1 MRKTIKRMKRGGKS
15 LGKGAHGEAFNV
27 GENYEGTTFFSLIS
41 RKPIK
46 EIVIHSPDGEKTH
59 SSDSDLLQFKEY
71 IRIIENRIAKVFLPA
86 KNIAKDYL
94 DEIAVNRKIVDIFGQ
109 EADNFLTIS
118 PLPPVFKHT
127 MLGCVI
133 SFEDGE
139 KIHAVF
145 NTKCNNHY
153 EISDLEKFANDILD
167 SLIILQTQSYEH
179 NDIKLDNIVKCEETY
194 KLIDWGQ
201 ATTVL
206 NPEKKVGSLLTTSPI
221 RWYILGYSHL
231 NAKYRMQFRTTLRNS
246 RFSVSKLF
254 RETFFRIITE
264 YNTITET
271 TPDRDTLAK
280 KYRYTFDVFML
291 GMTMLHAVFKYRLS
305 EQIYLPIIN
314 KFTSLLDPVKN
325 AFEAKELLISHLEKE
340 QKMPVE

>member
-1 MRKTIKRMKRGGKS
+1 MKRGGKS

-27 GENYEGTTFFSLIS
+27 GMNYEGATFFSTIS
-41 RKPIK
+41 KKPIK
-46 EIVIHSPDGEKTH
+46 EIAIHSPDDEQIHT
-59 SSDSDLLQFKEY
+59 SESDLVQFKEY

-86 KNIAKDYL
+86 KNIVKDFL
-94 DEIAVNRKIVDIFGQ
+94 DEININRKIIGIFGPHA
-109 EADNFLTIS
+109 ETFLTIS
-118 PLPPVFKHT
+118 PMPPVFRHT

-139 KIHAVF
+139 KIYAVF
-145 NTKCNNHY
+145 NTKCDNTY
-153 EISDLEKFANDILD
+153 EISDLTKFANDILD
-167 SLIILQTQSYEH
+167 SIIVLQTQSYEH

-264 YNTITET
+264 YNTVTEAT
-271 TPDRDTLAK
+271 QDREKLAK
-280 KYRYTFDVFML
+280 KYLYTFDVFML
-291 GMTMLHAVFKYRLS
+291 GMTMLHAVYKYRLP
-305 EQIYLPIIN
+305 EQTYMPIIN

-325 AFEAKELLISHLEKE
+325 AIEAKELLRTHIQEQEQKKE
-340 QKMPVE
+340 QSVE